1 MRHRKAGRKLG
12 RNPSHRK
19 ALLRNMAKALIINTR
34 ITTTEAK
41 AKTLRGVVEPLI
53 TLALKNDVHARRQAY
68 QILGDHKLV
77 QRLFDEIGPLFKAG
91 GGGYTRVVKLAIP
104 RKGDAAPLAMIEF
117 THKIGEAATQGAPA
131 KKAKAVKKAASV
143 TTKSGKVELEV
154 KGGKVKVASVKA
166 GVPPEPKVVAAAPA
180 AQAEEAAAPAAQ
192 PEAQEAQNA
201 ASGEAPKP

>member
-1 MRHRKAGRKLG
+1 
-12 RNPSHRK
+12 
-19 ALLRNMAKALIINTR
+19 MAKALIINTR

-77 QRLFDEIGPLFKAG
+77 QRLFDEIGPLFKQG

-117 THKIGEAATQGAPA
+117 TRKPGEAVSEAEAPT
-131 KKAKAVKKAASV
+131 KKAKAAKKAVAV
-143 TTKSGKVELEV
+143 AGEKVSLEV
-154 KGGKVKVASVKA
+154 KAVKVKADVQPAPEAEVA
-166 GVPPEPKVVAAAPA
+166 PEAETVAEAVVETAPAVEAAPEA
-180 AQAEEAAAPAAQ
+180 ETVAEAVVETAPEVEAAPEAQAEESAVSEEESKPA
-192 PEAQEAQNA
+192 
-201 ASGEAPKP
+201 